1 MDDTDRRLIA
11 LLRHD
16 GRAPVAKLS
25 AALGLG
31 RAAVSARMDRLRANG
46 TIRGFTVVLRDAA
59 APAPVRGIIMIEL
72 EGRALPDVTAA
83 LDRMPEV
90 RAIHTTAG
98 RWGLV
103 CELGTDTLESFDR
116 LLWQIGRLRGVISS
130 ETSVYL
136 TTRRSGG
143 DG

>member
-25 AALGLG
+25 AELGLG
-31 RAAVSARMDRLRANG
+31 RAAVAARLARLRRDG
-46 TIRGFTVVLRDAA
+46 PIEGFTVVLRDAA
-59 APAPVRGIIMIEL
+59 APAAVRGIVMLEL
-72 EGRALPDVTAA
+72 EGRALAEVATA

-98 RWGLV
+98 RWGLI
-103 CELGTDTLESFDR
+103 CELGTDGLEAFDE
-116 LLWQIGRLRGVISS
+116 LLWRIGRLRGVVAT
-130 ETSVYL
+130 ETNLYL
-136 TTRRSGG
+136 TTKRSAR
-143 DG
+143 